1 MSKGRD
7 KYDSMINSKWPEG
20 MKPPSPKEAIT
31 GAKRL
36 YRFAMKRPRKG
47 EVKLT
52 SGNRYTWISGRV
64 MLVNPNRNSWHTTDG
79 GWREIVHSLSHV
91 CNYWL
96 NPKDR
101 PHSHRQLR
109 LEASMCQYVLEH
121 GFLEGKLKRKSKP
134 KPTKLEQHQV
144 ELEKVDAIIK
154 KWESKKRRANTALKK
169 WRAKLYQMKKKQ
181 PSFTLS

>member
-1 MSKGRD
+1 MSKSSMAD
-7 KYDSMINSKWPEG
+7 YDRLINSKWPEG

-36 YRFAMKRPRKG
+36 YRFAMGRPWKG

-52 SGNRYTWISGRV
+52 SGNRHTWIRGRV
-64 MLVNPNRNSWHTTDG
+64 MSVNPHRQRSSFS
-79 GWREIVHSLSHV
+79 GWDEIVHGLSHY
-91 CNYWL
+91 CHYLL
-96 NPKDR
+96 NPQER
-101 PHSHRQLR
+101 PHGNGQLR
-109 LEASMCQYVLEH
+109 IEANMCRYVLDH

-154 KWESKKRRANTALKK
+154 KWESKERRAHTALKK
-169 WRAKLYQMKKKQ
+169 WRAKRYRMRKN
-181 PSFTLS
+181 PPAFTIG